1 MNQEMVNAAGAA
13 AAKSAPPLA
22 VVAASV
28 GGAIDMTF
36 LVGAATLIYLAAQIG
51 YLVWKWRKEARA
63 K

>member
-1 MNQEMVNAAGAA
+1 MVNAAGAA

-22 VVAASV
+22 VVGASLV
-28 GGAIDMTF
+28 GAIDMTF

-51 YLVWKWRKEARA
+51 YLIWRWRKEARA